1 MDGSCRVRGR
11 NEKCIQKFGQETER
25 KRLCGPRY
33 RLEDNTIMYLRE
45 TGWEVMCCI
54 HLAQVR
60 GQWRSLVYTIMN
72 LRVIIKDGKFLD
84 YLSDC

>member
-1 MDGSCRVRGR
+1 
-11 NEKCIQKFGQETER
+11 
-25 KRLCGPRY
+25 
-33 RLEDNTIMYLRE
+33 LEDNTIMYLRE